1 MKILTPEEEQAH
13 YNATVRGGLTGG
25 AIGLAASSLGVWA
38 ASRRFPMFRQLSLP
52 FKAFL
57 LTSGGSFAAI
67 IQADRSSRRYD
78 IETNPLKKQLEEEE
92 RQQAELLAA
101 SKDGATRAKEW
112 ATENRYSIV
121 FAAWLASMGASFGI
135 VARNPYLSTAQKI
148 VQARVWAQGLTL
160 AVLLASFALEANDAN
175 QGKGRWETVKVLD
188 PNDPTHSH
196 YVEKK
201 IHHERYQGEDMWRG
215 KPCHYYT
222 HSVPDA
228 NTLPEMVEAEER
240 KMKEREAA
248 KNKQQQQVQQKE
260 QQLQQQKQQQ

>member
-13 YNATVRGGLTGG
+13 YKCLCGAAVKENSDADNDSATVKGGLMGG
-25 AIGLAASSLGVWA
+25 AVGLVASSVGVWA
-38 ASRRFPMFRQLSLP
+38 ASRRFPIFRQLSLP

-67 IQADRSSRRYD
+67 IQADNASRRYD

-92 RQQAELLAA
+92 KAQAELLAA
-101 SKDGATRAKEW
+101 NKDGVTRAKEW
-112 ATENRYSIV
+112 AAENRYSIV
-121 FAAWLASMGASFGI
+121 FGGWVASMAGSFAI

-201 IHHERYQGEDMWRG
+201 IHHERYQGEDMWR
-215 KPCHYYT
+215 
-222 HSVPDA
+222 
-228 NTLPEMVEAEER
+228 EMVEAEER

-248 KNKQQQQVQQKE
+248 KNKQQQQVSQKE
-260 QQLQQQKQQQ
+260 QQQ

>member
-25 AIGLAASSLGVWA
+25 AIGLAVSSVGVWA

-112 ATENRYSIV
+112 ATNNRYSIV
-121 FAAWLASMGASFGI
+121 FGAWLASMGASFGI

-175 QGKGRWETVKVLD
+175 QGKGRWEMVKVLD

-201 IHHERYQGEDMWRG
+201 IHHERYQGEDMWR
-215 KPCHYYT
+215 
-222 HSVPDA
+222 
-228 NTLPEMVEAEER
+228 EMVEAEER

-260 QQLQQQKQQQ
+260 QQLQQQQQKQQQ